1 MNRPPDMR
9 QLLKQAQ
16 QMQQEMLA
24 AQNELAQQRY
34 EGSAGG
40 GLVTAVVSG
49 SQEVL
54 EIKISPE
61 VVDPS
66 DVEML
71 EDLVVAAIRQAMENA
86 AAAAAQRL
94 GGLTAGGARG
104 GPAPPPRLGG
114 LTGGLGG
121 LFG

>member
-1 MNRPPDMR
+1 MR

-86 AAAAAQRL
+86 AAAAAE
-94 GGLTAGGARG
+94 
-104 GPAPPPRLGG
+104 RLGG